1 METVNQKRLKLR
13 RNAEYWDGE
22 RRAKYTGRD
31 HPPLVYDF
39 RPPFLFDCR
48 LNCERRMGIGDQL
61 CLISAIQA
69 VADRVGADRVR
80 VWFDAAFPGSA
91 VAWSMAGLDACDPG
105 TCATCPQDWR
115 YIPCRGHI
123 MESPIGGA
131 SRGLYGETVGNPVS
145 QVFFNFGWHN
155 LFCSRAVRLRLTP
168 PPASVAQAERILAKY
183 NEGVFACT
191 PLEVSRGNADC
202 TPIAFGNILR

>member
-1 METVNQKRLKLR
+1 
-13 RNAEYWDGE
+13 
-22 RRAKYTGRD
+22 
-31 HPPLVYDF
+31 
-39 RPPFLFDCR
+39 
-48 LNCERRMGIGDQL
+48 
-61 CLISAIQA
+61 
-69 VADRVGADRVR
+69 
-80 VWFDAAFPGSA
+80 
-91 VAWSMAGLDACDPG
+91 
-105 TCATCPQDWR
+105 
-115 YIPCRGHI
+115 
-123 MESPIGGA
+123 MESPIGDA

-202 TPIAFGNILR
+202 TPIAFGNILRRRVPTSSAILFGCAPSDVAQLTKFIGAMNLSHAI